1 MKCTRTYLSCAGCS
15 QRCAVTD
22 FSVVGESDPACDL
35 IVAWNPLPASVRD
48 AFRAIVRVD
57 DATRAWGR
65 GRAVTKAL
73 MALPYYQHTNPT
85 FADNARHVIREVL
98 ADHERGA

>member
-1 MKCTRTYLSCAGCS
+1 VTPPATLSWRGN
-15 QRCAVTD
+15 
-22 FSVVGESDPACDL
+22 L
-35 IVAWNPLPASVRD
+35 LPASVRD

-57 DATRAWGR
+57 DATWAWGR

-73 MALPYYQHTNPT
+73 MALPYYQHTNPAL
-85 FADNARHVIREVL
+85 ADNARHVIREIL